1 MVSGL
6 SALRLG
12 KRGVG
17 VAAALLLAASVVGQ
31 TPAGAAGLFS
41 GMAGAWRG
49 DGTINWKT
57 GETERLRCNATYKVE
72 GDGNKLVQSLTC
84 ATDSTRLVIKS
95 TISYN
100 PDAGAVT
107 GSWAETS
114 YGITGFVTG
123 RAAPGNVQ
131 AQVKSADNRFNARV
145 VVQTR
150 GGSQTVSIKPQ
161 DFDVIEVA
169 VTLKK
174 TGGADS

>member
-6 SALRLG
+6 SARTLG
-12 KRGVG
+12 RRGVSF
-17 VAAALLLAASVVGQ
+17 AAALLLSASVAGQ
-31 TPAGAAGLFS
+31 APATAAGLFA
-41 GMAGAWRG
+41 GMAGSWRG

-72 GDGNKLVQSLTC
+72 GDGNKLVQNLTC

-95 TISYN
+95 TINYN

-145 VVQTR
+145 SVQTR
-150 GGSQTVSIKPQ
+150 GSQQTVSIKPQ
-161 DFDVIEVA
+161 DFDVTEVA
-169 VTLKK
+169 VTLRK
-174 TGGADS
+174 TGTANS